1 MAVFKYQFDL
11 LKRDQNIQI
20 NLSLLDSMYWSD
32 IRAEK
37 HWIGVAQ

>member
-11 LKRDQNIQI
+11 LNSDQNIQI
-20 NLSLLDSMYWSD
+20 NLSLPDSMYLSG
-32 IRAEK
+32 IRAER

>member
-1 MAVFKYQFDL
+1 MAVLKYQFDL

-20 NLSLLDSMYWSD
+20 NLSLLDSMYWSG
-32 IRAEK
+32 IHAEK

>member
-20 NLSLLDSMYWSD
+20 NLSLPDSMYWSG
-32 IRAEK
+32 IHAEK

>member
-20 NLSLLDSMYWSD
+20 NLSLPDSMYLSG